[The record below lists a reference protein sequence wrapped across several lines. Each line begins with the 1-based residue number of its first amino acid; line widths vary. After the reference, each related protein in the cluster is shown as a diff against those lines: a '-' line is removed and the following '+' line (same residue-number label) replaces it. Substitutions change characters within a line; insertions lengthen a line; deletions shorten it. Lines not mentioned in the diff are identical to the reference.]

1 MLGGRPR
8 QELSTYLQTLFAQ
21 GGIYFR
27 GRTLPKA
34 QRILAK
40 LLAGSNKS
48 ISVVNLPLFI
58 TSTPWAPTCARA
70 SAKGRE

>member
-40 LLAGSNKS
+40 LLAGTNKS
-48 ISVVNLPLFI
+48 V
-58 TSTPWAPTCARA
+58 
-70 SAKGRE
+70 